1 MADVNEALA
10 QAYIAGLGGA
20 DNIEEVEGCITRL
33 RCDVVDGDLVD
44 QAALKA
50 AGAQAVIASGT
61 AVQVIVGTIAD
72 NLAQEIEDL
81 L

>member
-1 MADVNEALA
+1 MSKAEDIIKA
-10 QAYIAGLGGA
+10 LGGA

-33 RCDVVDGDLVD
+33 RTEVLDPSLVD

-50 AGAQAVIASGT
+50 AGAIAVVAIGT
-61 AVQVIVGTIAD
+61 GIQVIVGPEAD
-72 NLAQEIEDL
+72 NLAQDIDDL